1 MDLGDVTSVKDF
13 SLHHSPCSF
22 SGKSR
27 FIDAGQALRSASVP
41 RLAKTEGNK
50 IATGS
55 PAAHICGYGG
65 IGRLGG
71 FRCCHLGERFFR
83 GSSPRT
89 FFGKSRLACFYKRGS
104 SVTLRHGFPRRVK
117 TEDNKIAAGIPAAH
131 ICGYGGNGRL
141 GGFRFLCQL
150 ACGFESHYPYQNG
163 CDIYLRINIA
173 PVFSLPIYLSIDI
186 FSTA

>member
-1 MDLGDVTSVKDF
+1 MQL
-13 SLHHSPCSF
+13 
-22 SGKSR
+22 
-27 FIDAGQALRSASVP
+27 
-41 RLAKTEGNK
+41 
-50 IATGS
+50 
-55 PAAHICGYGG
+55 ICGHDG
-65 IGRLGG
+65 IGRHAR

-141 GGFRFLCQL
+141 GGFR
-150 ACGFESHYPYQNG
+150 
-163 CDIYLRINIA
+163 
-173 PVFSLPIYLSIDI
+173 
-186 FSTA
+186 